1 MVVCLLWLSG
11 RALTVQARSVLGSTP
26 GSCRPSSLFLYLRL
40 ITFTNSFT
48 SSLRQDVLSIRFNVF
63 DLGELPIVANCFFSL
78 ANSILLSPNYLSVS
92 TFFAILNIV

>member
-1 MVVCLLWLSG
+1 MVVWLSWLSG
-11 RALTVQARSVLGSTP
+11 RALTAQARGVLGLTS

-48 SSLRQDVLSIRFNVF
+48 SSLRQDALSIRFNVF